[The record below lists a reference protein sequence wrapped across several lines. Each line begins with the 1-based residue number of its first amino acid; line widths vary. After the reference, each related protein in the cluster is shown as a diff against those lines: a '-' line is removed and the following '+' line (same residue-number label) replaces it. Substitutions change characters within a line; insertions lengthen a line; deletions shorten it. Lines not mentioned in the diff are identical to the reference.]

1 MIAIETNGTIK
12 PPEGID
18 WICVSPKIK
27 NKIVLNYGNELKV
40 VYPQKGI
47 NLKEYEKLDFE
58 HFYLQPL
65 HNEKYDQN
73 LKTLKS
79 NYEISKMEI
88 KSSDS

>member
-1 MIAIETNGTIK
+1 MK
-12 PPEGID
+12 EGLLD

-47 NLKEYEKLDFE
+47 NLDEFEKLDFE

-65 HNEKYDQN
+65 YNEKYDQN
-73 LKTLKS
+73 LKKTLKTIMKYPKWKLS
-79 NYEISKMEI
+79 LQTHKFIGVK
-88 KSSDS
+88 

>member
-1 MIAIETNGTIK
+1 MDLCKSKN
-12 PPEGID
+12 
-18 WICVSPKIK
+18 K

-47 NLKEYEKLDFE
+47 NLNEYEKLDFE

-65 HNEKYDQN
+65 HNEKYDFKN
-73 LKTLKS
+73 FKTIMKYP
-79 NYEISKMEI
+79 NEI